1 MQCSAVDDSC
11 AAWCAPPFIQALSKP
26 PPKPRKRP
34 QRAVLQE
41 IIADF
46 WPVCNH
52 FAQFSCISSPEDRA
66 CSLAIQPK
74 SHYNIT
80 YHCNLYYKRIIRRV
94 YDLSGLFRQ
103 YPGRRSGFATLLR
116 SRAQLPGQCKFPPC
130 SRHCR
135 KGCHR
140 CCHPEHC
147 PQSECA
153 ARRDHLYI
161 RCQRSQQ
168 LCHQEHRPAGAP
180 PWQTHYFHAA
190 GAFLGERQSDRLA
203 GAGL

>member
-1 MQCSAVDDSC
+1 MIPPGNEKCN
-11 AAWCAPPFIQALSKP
+11 AAQSMIFVQHDALPLSFRLFP
-26 PPKPRKRP
+26 NRRQKPRKRP

-46 WPVCNH
+46 WPMCNH

-80 YHCNLYYKRIIRRV
+80 YHYNLYYKRIIRRV
-94 YDLSGLFRQ
+94 YDLSGLVRQ
-103 YPGRRSGFATLLR
+103 YPGRRSGFTALLR
-116 SRAQLPGQCKFPPC
+116 GGAQLPGQCKFPPC

-135 KGCHR
+135 KGGHR
-140 CCHPEHC
+140 RRHPEHC

-161 RCQRSQQ
+161 RCQ
-168 LCHQEHRPAGAP
+168 
-180 PWQTHYFHAA
+180 
-190 GAFLGERQSDRLA
+190 
-203 GAGL
+203 